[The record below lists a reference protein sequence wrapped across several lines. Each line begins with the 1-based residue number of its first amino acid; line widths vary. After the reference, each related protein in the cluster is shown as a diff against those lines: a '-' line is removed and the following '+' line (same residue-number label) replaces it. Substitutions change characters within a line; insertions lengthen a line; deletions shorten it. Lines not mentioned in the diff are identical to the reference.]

1 MIDKNT
7 YCVIM
12 AGGIGSRFWPLSK
25 TKCPKQFLDI
35 LGVGKTLLQQTYERF
50 LPICPVENILIVT
63 NADYTDLVLEQL
75 PALKPEQVLNEPMRR
90 NTAPCIAFANYK
102 IAQLNPDANIIVSPA
117 DHLILNNDLFLNNIQ
132 KGIDFVSQND
142 ALLTIGI
149 QPTRPETGYGYIQA
163 YPQEADSDA
172 QKVKTFTEKPNAELA
187 QVFIDSGDF
196 FWNSG
201 IFLWSLA
208 SIQSAFT
215 KHLNDVAQLFIPQK
229 KLGED
234 DFIQK
239 AYAACKSISIDYG
252 ILEKSDNVFMIGG
265 SFGWSDLGTWS
276 AMFDNS
282 EKTANN
288 NLVRGDNIFTYDTE
302 NTIIVMPNNKLA
314 VVDGLK
320 DYIVSE
326 SDNTLLICRRENEQ
340 NVKQFVTDIQ
350 LKNKD
355 EFI

>member
-1 MIDKNT
+1 MTDKNT

-50 LPICPVENILIVT
+50 LPICPIENILIVT

-75 PALKPEQVLNEPMRR
+75 PDIKPDQVLNEPMRR

-102 IAQLNPDANIIVSPA
+102 IAQLNPNANIIVSPA
-117 DHLILNNDLFLNNIQ
+117 DHLILNNDSFMNIIR
-132 KGIDFVSQND
+132 KGIDFVSHND

-163 YPQEADSDA
+163 YPQETESDV

-208 SIQSAFT
+208 SIQSAFA
-215 KHLNDVAQLFIPQK
+215 KHLNDVSQLFIPQET
-229 KLGED
+229 LDEN

-252 ILEKSDNVFMIGG
+252 ILEKSGKPFRFEISVIQGFSTIEKA
-265 SFGWSDLGTWS
+265 S
-276 AMFDNS
+276 AIIQQ
-282 EKTANN
+282 
-288 NLVRGDNIFTYDTE
+288 NL
-302 NTIIVMPNNKLA
+302 K
-314 VVDGLK
+314 
-320 DYIVSE
+320 
-326 SDNTLLICRRENEQ
+326 
-340 NVKQFVTDIQ
+340 
-350 LKNKD
+350 LKNC
-355 EFI
+355 